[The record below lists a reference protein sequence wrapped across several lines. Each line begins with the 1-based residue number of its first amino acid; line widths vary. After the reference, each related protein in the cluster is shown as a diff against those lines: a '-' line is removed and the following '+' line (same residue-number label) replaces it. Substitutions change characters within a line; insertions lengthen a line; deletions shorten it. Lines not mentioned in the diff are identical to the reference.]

1 MNYIEIKNVQCWG
14 NLNNAECVLVS
25 TCEDS
30 YTITPKSTWIAT
42 VNYIL
47 KDDEYKK
54 NISNEWRAMSQIEKS
69 HVAIPG
75 SLLDRF

>member
-1 MNYIEIKNVQCWG
+1 MRELWHNRGKLNMNYIEIKNVQCWG

-30 YTITPKSTWIAT
+30 YTITPKRTWIAT

-47 KDDEYKK
+47 KDDEYMKHCAK
-54 NISNEWRAMSQIEKS
+54 NGELQIE
-69 HVAIPG
+69 VA
-75 SLLDRF
+75 

>member
-14 NLNNAECVLVS
+14 NLNNAECVLIS

-47 KDDEYKK
+47 KDDKYMQECAK
-54 NISNEWRAMSQIEKS
+54 NGELQIE
-69 HVAIPG
+69 VA
-75 SLLDRF
+75 